1 MATEA
6 DLPTEKP
13 KARQMARGEQER
25 KREREREKGKQDSVF
40 VARVSNKNELL
51 DNTHT
56 QIEMHTRRER
66 QSSHTSAL

>member
-25 KREREREKGKQDSVF
+25 KREREKGKQDSVF